1 MIQGYLTTRQAS
13 QKSGLSAAHLRRLL
27 EYETIK
33 GVKAGRDW
41 LVELTSLEEYL
52 ANRPRPGRKAK
63 GESR

>member
-13 QKSGLSAAHLRRLL
+13 EKSGLSAAHLRRLL

-41 LVELTSLEEYL
+41 LVELKSLEEYL
-52 ANRPRPGRKAK
+52 VNRPRPGRKAK
-63 GESR
+63 GENQ